1 MTVFTMSVF
10 CIGYIQQS
18 PKLLSYDSLRDVSIL
33 YRIHPAI
40 LKDSLM
46 TVFTM
51 SVFCIGYIQQS

>member
-40 LKDSLM
+40 SKTIIL
-46 TVFTM
+46 
-51 SVFCIGYIQQS
+51 